1 MQKHYIVLLIGVISV
16 SFAAVFIRLA
26 DAPSLVIA
34 TYRMC
39 IAALIIAPAAWF
51 RSRDE
56 IRGLTRRDVG
66 MVVLSGVF
74 LALHFGLWIASL
86 SYTSVATSVVL
97 VTSNPIFVGIA
108 SYLIFHEKLTR
119 QTILGIAIC
128 LAGAVIIGYGNWQV
142 SSESFWGG
150 VLALLGA
157 LSVAGYLLIGW
168 RLRQRI
174 GLLSYASLTYTVAAV
189 LLLVAVLIAGYD
201 LTGYSSNTYLMF
213 ILLAVVPQVIGHSS
227 LNWSLRFVSATLVTI
242 AVLGEPVG
250 ATALAYIILDESPT
264 LMEIAG
270 GILILSGIVIAFRKS
285 RGQFTGK

>member
-119 QTILGIAIC
+119 QTMR
-128 LAGAVIIGYGNWQV
+128 
-142 SSESFWGG
+142 S
-150 VLALLGA
+150 
-157 LSVAGYLLIGW
+157 
-168 RLRQRI
+168 
-174 GLLSYASLTYTVAAV
+174 
-189 LLLVAVLIAGYD
+189 
-201 LTGYSSNTYLMF
+201 
-213 ILLAVVPQVIGHSS
+213 
-227 LNWSLRFVSATLVTI
+227 
-242 AVLGEPVG
+242 
-250 ATALAYIILDESPT
+250 
-264 LMEIAG
+264 
-270 GILILSGIVIAFRKS
+270 
-285 RGQFTGK
+285 